1 VSTRVGRGVKRPE
14 AARRCGLLG
23 CLRRGTLFVCR
34 RPMFPSRV
42 RQKLT
47 AREPVICA
55 KSSYLHPEIVEMLC
69 TFGFD
74 GIWLCLEHKRIDP
87 SEVAS
92 LIQACRLRG
101 VDAIMRV
108 KPANYTDVLWL
119 LETGA
124 RGIMLPRV
132 RDVAEVREVV
142 AMMKFPPVGRRG
154 YDGVQ
159 PEAGFGRMA
168 PADYIAEANRDTFL
182 VVQIEEVDV
191 VPQIDAIAAT
201 PGVDVLF
208 VGPSDLTL
216 GMGRF
221 GRTEDP
227 EVQAILREV
236 VAACERHGKTA
247 GIPCA
252 VEQVDAYRRMGFR
265 FLNVISDY
273 RCLSVGLR
281 KVQADLA
288 AQGLDL
294 RAPFAP

>member
-1 VSTRVGRGVKRPE
+1 M
-14 AARRCGLLG
+14 LLTSG
-23 CLRRGTLFVCR
+23 C
-34 RPMFPSRV
+34 PMFPSRV

-47 AREPVICA
+47 AGELVVCA

-87 SEVAS
+87 SQVAA
-92 LIQACRLRG
+92 LIQTCRLRG

-108 KPANYTDVLWL
+108 KPSNYTDVLWL

-132 RDVAEVREVV
+132 REVAEVRDVV
-142 AMMKFPPVGRRG
+142 SMMKFPPVGRRG

-159 PEAGFGRMA
+159 PEAGFGRLA
-168 PADYIAEANRDTFL
+168 PSDYIAEANRDTFL
-182 VVQIEEVDV
+182 VVQIEEVEV

-221 GRTEDP
+221 GQTDDP

-236 VAACERHGKTA
+236 VAACQRHGKAA
-247 GIPCA
+247 GIPCTVDQ
-252 VEQVDAYRRMGFR
+252 VERYRQMGFR
-265 FLNVISDY
+265 FLNVISDF
-273 RCLSVGLR
+273 RCLSMGLR
-281 KVQADLA
+281 KVHSDLA
-288 AQGLDL
+288 AMGVEL
-294 RAPFAP
+294 RPAFGP